1 MLHFAEFAAFIYFVV
16 VIVVLVL
23 FSHFLLIHFTK
34 KSESGKR
41 KWVARSG
48 KWEVASHEQQ
58 IVDTSL

>member
-16 VIVVLVL
+16 VVVLVL

-41 KWVARSG
+41 KWVAGSG

>member
-1 MLHFAEFAAFIYFVV
+1 MLHFAEFAAFIYFD
-16 VIVVLVL
+16 VVLVAVVL

>member
-16 VIVVLVL
+16 VVVLVL

>member
-16 VIVVLVL
+16 VVVVH

-34 KSESGKR
+34 KSASGKR

-48 KWEVASHEQQ
+48 KREVASHEQQ

>member
-16 VIVVLVL
+16 VL

>member
-1 MLHFAEFAAFIYFVV
+1 MLHFAEFAAFIYFVLV
-16 VIVVLVL
+16 VVH

-34 KSESGKR
+34 KSASGKR

-48 KWEVASHEQQ
+48 NREVASHEQQ